1 MEHKAGRQ
9 AGSESY
15 QDIGHHLG
23 HGFWQGVLL
32 FADAPA
38 LLHASQVEVLQT
50 VWVMHSLAGAHCDG
64 LLYRALHRQHAWLGM
79 MQDDVNCL
87 VMCGLLGLWS
97 AESAAMAHF
106 MLLLCCAMLC
116 YAVAA
121 QIAEHSIAL
130 LSVQPQ
136 PD

>member
-1 MEHKAGRQ
+1 MEHKEGRQ

-64 LLYRALHRQHAWLGM
+64 LLYRALHRQHAWLGEM

-87 VMCGLLGLWS
+87 VMCGLLGLMGLWS
-97 AESAAMAHF
+97 AESAAMAHC
-106 MLLLCCAMLC
+106 MLCCAVLC
-116 YAVAA
+116 CA
-121 QIAEHSIAL
+121 
-130 LSVQPQ
+130 VQPQ
-136 PD
+136 HD